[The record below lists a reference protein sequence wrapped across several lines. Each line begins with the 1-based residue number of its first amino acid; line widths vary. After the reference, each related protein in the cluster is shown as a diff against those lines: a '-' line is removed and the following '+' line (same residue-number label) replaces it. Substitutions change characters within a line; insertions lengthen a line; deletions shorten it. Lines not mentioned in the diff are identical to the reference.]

1 MSKLFEKSQKVLEFD
16 KIIYELEELA
26 ISKPG
31 KELVKNTEISLDLEE
46 IKKRQN
52 ETSEAVNLIIK
63 KGEPPLFGIY
73 PMKDYMQRVAIGGS
87 LSPLA
92 LLNVSDFLR
101 VSRYL
106 KNYMN
111 AEDDLSVNFPVI
123 TGLIE
128 NLSSFRNIEDKIN
141 EAIISEDEISDN
153 ASTKLASIRR
163 QIQRKKDSV
172 RDKLNQIVAS
182 DKDKTLLQDSIVTIR
197 EGRYV
202 VPVKQSNKSKV
213 KGLVHD
219 VSSSGQTVYIEPMAV
234 VNLNNELRE
243 LAAEEREEIERIL
256 LELSALVS
264 EVSYEILANE
274 TILTEVDF
282 IFAKGRLS
290 LKQNANSPSLNNK
303 GYTNLKEARHPL
315 LNQDNIVPIDIY
327 IGDDFTSLIITGPNT
342 GGKTVTLKTIGLL
355 TLMTQ
360 YGLHIPAKESS
371 EIGIV
376 KNVFADIGDE
386 QSIEQSLSTFSSHMV
401 NIVEILKEAT
411 SDSLVLFDELGA
423 GTDPTEGAA
432 LARSI
437 MDYMLE
443 RNIRTISTTHYN
455 QLKIYA
461 LTVDGVRNASM
472 EFNVDTL
479 SPTYKLLI
487 GVPGK
492 SNAFE
497 ISKRLGLSD
506 EIIDYARDLISEDNI
521 EFENVLKSIEEDRTK
536 IEKHRDE
543 ARRHELDLEKKNR
556 ELEKEI
562 EKVKSQKDKIIN
574 DAKIEAKRILNATKD
589 DINLVLDEI
598 HSIKEEV
605 NTEQAR
611 RLQQAQDV
619 LRDDLKKVAV
629 GNKKIKIEKVK
640 NPVKNIKIG
649 DSVRVSSLDAEG
661 TVLELPDSQGN
672 VLVQIGMMKMK
683 LPKASLVMSEKV
695 EEKSKQRTKKII
707 ERKAKNITTE
717 IDVRGMN
724 FDDAKIEVDKYLD
737 DAYLSGLKSVR
748 IIHGKGS
755 GVLRQK
761 LKEDLRYN
769 KHVKSTKDAPY
780 NEGGT
785 GVSIVELR

>member
-1 MSKLFEKSQKVLEFD
+1 MSDLFKKSQRVLEFN
-16 KIIYELEELA
+16 KIINQLEDLA
-26 ISKPG
+26 VSEMT
-31 KELVKNTEISLDLEE
+31 KELIKDTEISLDINE

-73 PMKDYMQRVAIGGS
+73 EMTEYMKRASIGGS
-87 LSPLA
+87 LSAGA
-92 LLNVSDFLR
+92 LLRVSDFLR
-101 VSRYL
+101 VSRYF
-106 KNYMN
+106 KNYIKSEN
-111 AEDDLSVNFPVI
+111 DLSVDFPII
-123 TGLIE
+123 TDLI
-128 NLSSFRNIEDKIN
+128 NSLNTFKNIEDKIN
-141 EAIISEDEISDN
+141 NAIISEDEISDN
-153 ASTKLASIRR
+153 ASTKLYSIRKN
-163 QIQRKKDSV
+163 IQRKKESV
-172 RDKLNQIVAS
+172 RDKLNSIVATE
-182 DKDKTLLQDSIVTIR
+182 KDLLQDSIVTIR

-202 VPVKQSNKSKV
+202 VPVKQGNKSKV

-243 LAAEEREEIERIL
+243 LAAEEREEIEKIL
-256 LELSALVS
+256 LELSEMVS
-264 EVSYEILANE
+264 EVSYEISSNQIVLRE
-274 TILTEVDF
+274 LDF

-290 LKQNANSPSLNNK
+290 LKQDANSPRLNNK

-315 LNQDNIVPIDIY
+315 LDQSKIVPIDIY
-327 IGDDFTSLIITGPNT
+327 LGDEFTSLIITGPNT

-355 TLMTQ
+355 TLMAQ

-401 NIVEILKEAT
+401 NIVEILKEADK
-411 SDSLVLFDELGA
+411 DSLVLFDELGA

-437 MDYMLE
+437 MDHMLNN
-443 RNIRTISTTHYN
+443 NIRTVATTHYN

-461 LTVDGVRNASM
+461 LTVEGVRNASM

-479 SPTYKLLI
+479 SPTYRLLI

-506 EIIDYARDLISEDNI
+506 EIIDYARELISEDNI
-521 EFENVLKSIEEDRTK
+521 DFENVLKSIEEDRTK
-536 IEKHRDE
+536 IEEHKDE
-543 ARRHELDLEKKNR
+543 AEKYRRELEEKNR

-562 EKVKSQKDKIIN
+562 ERVKSQKDKVIK
-574 DAKIEAKRILNATKD
+574 DAKLEAKRILNNAKED
-589 DINLVLDEI
+589 VNLVLDEM
-598 HSIKEEV
+598 HSLKDELST
-605 NTEQAR
+605 NQAR

-619 LRDDLKKVAV
+619 LREDLREVSIANEKV
-629 GNKKIKIEKVK
+629 KIESVK
-640 NPVKNIKIG
+640 NPVKNLKVG
-649 DSVRVSSLDAEG
+649 DSVRVSSLNAEG
-661 TVLELPDSQGN
+661 TVMELPDSQGN
-672 VLVQIGMMKMK
+672 VLVQVGMMKMK
-683 LPKASLVMSEKV
+683 LPKQTLIKSEV
-695 EEKSKQRTKKII
+695 VQEKSRQKTKKII
-707 ERKAKNITTE
+707 ERKSKNIKHE

-724 FDDAKIEVDKYLD
+724 FDDAKIEVDKYID
-737 DAYLSGLKSVR
+737 DAYLSGLKTAR

-755 GVLRQK
+755 GVLRSK
-761 LKEDLRYN
+761 LKEDLRHN
-769 KHVKSTKDAPY
+769 RHVKSTKDAPY
-780 NEGGT
+780 NEGGM
-785 GVSIVELR
+785 GVTIVELR